1 MKNSPDFTAQMP
13 PAPPAQGRGK
23 AFLQI
28 LLILMLFVM
37 AQMMAGTCATI
48 QLNLSNFANGGE
60 IDPML
65 CLAHPKVYVLWMLI
79 WDLILLLLLWMTKV
93 VRRNCL
99 TAGRH
104 SEPPLS
110 PSYVI
115 SLLTAFLLL
124 VLGNSALAVVLELP
138 DDGVSEIFIG
148 VKDEAF
154 AWLTLCLVGPLVE
167 ELIFREG
174 IARQLRSLGIRTFWA
189 ALLSGAAFGMVHM
202 NLAQAIPAIIL
213 GTALGLHYFRTND
226 LRLCLTAHVLNN
238 TLAVVLLFFPELET
252 SLASISTPILATV
265 AVVLILAGA
274 AWTFVLT
281 KNILKQ

>member
-1 MKNSPDFTAQMP
+1 MNNIGDTTTQMP
-13 PAPPAQGRGK
+13 PTPPAQGRCK

-28 LLILMLFVM
+28 FLIPMLFLMAQVM
-37 AQMMAGTCATI
+37 ASTCAI
-48 QLNLSNFANGGE
+48 VQVNLSNLAEGRDLN
-60 IDPML
+60 PML
-65 CLAHPKVYVLWMLI
+65 VFVYPKVYVLWMLI
-79 WDLILLLLLWMTKV
+79 WDLILLPLLWVTKV

-99 TAGRH
+99 TAGCH
-104 SEPPLS
+104 SAPRFS
-110 PSYVI
+110 PSYVVG
-115 SLLTAFLLL
+115 LLAAFFLL
-124 VLGNSALAVVLELP
+124 VFGNSALATVLDLP
-138 DDGVSEIFIG
+138 DEGISEIFMA
-148 VKDEAF
+148 VKDEPF

-174 IARQLRSLGIRTFWA
+174 IARQLRSLGMRTFWA

-238 TLAVVLLFFPELET
+238 TLAVILLFFPELET
-252 SLASISTPILATV
+252 ALAGVAAPILSTIA
-265 AVVLILAGA
+265 AVLIIAGA

>member
-1 MKNSPDFTAQMP
+1 M
-13 PAPPAQGRGK
+13 QGRGK
-23 AFLQI
+23 VFLRL
-28 LLILMLFVM
+28 LLIVFLFLMAQVM
-37 AQMMAGTCATI
+37 ASNCAVL
-48 QLNLSNFANGGE
+48 QLNLSNIAEGRTINPYLVFS
-60 IDPML
+60 
-65 CLAHPKVYVLWMLI
+65 HPKVYVLWILI
-79 WDLILLLLLWMTKV
+79 WDLFLLLLLWFTKV

-99 TAGRH
+99 TEGRH
-104 SEPPLS
+104 SAPPLS
-110 PSYVI
+110 PSYVV

-124 VLGNSALAVVLELP
+124 VLGNSALAVVLDLP
-138 DDGVSEIFIG
+138 DEGMSEIFMG
-148 VKDEAF
+148 VKDEPF

-174 IARQLRSLGIRTFWA
+174 IARQLRSLGMRTFWA
-189 ALLSGAAFGMVHM
+189 ALLSAAVFGVAHG

-238 TLAVVLLFFPELET
+238 TLAFILLFFPELET
-252 SLASISTPILATV
+252 TLAGVSAPIRSTIA
-265 AVVLILAGA
+265 AVLILAGA

>member
-1 MKNSPDFTAQMP
+1 MP
-13 PAPPAQGRGK
+13 PAPPTQGRGK

-37 AQMMAGTCATI
+37 AQMMAGICASI

-79 WDLILLLLLWMTKV
+79 WDLILLLLLWVTKV

-110 PSYVI
+110 PSYVV

-138 DDGVSEIFIG
+138 DDGVSEIFMG

-174 IARQLRSLGIRTFWA
+174 IARQLRSLGMRTFWA
-189 ALLSGAAFGMVHM
+189 ALLSAAVFGVAHG

-238 TLAVVLLFFPELET
+238 TLAIILLFFPELET
-252 SLASISTPILATV
+252 AFSGISAPILSTIA
-265 AVVLILAGA
+265 AVLILAGG

>member
-1 MKNSPDFTAQMP
+1 MTKTTDFTAKMP

-23 AFLQI
+23 DFLRL
-28 LLILMLFVM
+28 LLIVFLFLMAQVM
-37 AQMMAGTCATI
+37 ASNCAVL
-48 QLNLSNFANGGE
+48 QLNLSNIAEGRTINPYLIFS
-60 IDPML
+60 
-65 CLAHPKVYVLWMLI
+65 HPKVYILWVLI
-79 WDLILLLLLWMTKV
+79 WDVVLLGLLWLTKV

-104 SEPPLS
+104 SAPPLS
-110 PSYVI
+110 PSYVV

-124 VLGNSALAVVLELP
+124 VLGNSALTVVLNLP
-138 DDGVSEIFIG
+138 DFGTSEIFMA
-148 VKDEAF
+148 VKDEPF

-174 IARQLRSLGIRTFWA
+174 IARQLRSLGMRTFWA
-189 ALLSGAAFGMVHM
+189 ALLSAVAFGIFHM
-202 NLAQAIPAIIL
+202 NAAQAVAALLL

-238 TLAVVLLFFPELET
+238 TLAVILLFFPELET
-252 SLASISTPILATV
+252 ALADVSAPVLATI
-265 AVVLILAGA
+265 AAVLIIAGA
-274 AWTFVLT
+274 SWTFVLT

>member
-1 MKNSPDFTAQMP
+1 MP
-13 PAPPAQGRGK
+13 PTPPAQGRGK

-28 LLILMLFVM
+28 FLILMLFLMAQVM
-37 AQMMAGTCATI
+37 ASTCAI
-48 QLNLSNFANGGE
+48 VQVNLSNLAEGRDLN
-60 IDPML
+60 PML
-65 CLAHPKVYVLWMLI
+65 VFVYPKVYVLWMLI
-79 WDLILLLLLWMTKV
+79 WDLILLPLLWITKA

-104 SEPPLS
+104 TAPRLA

-115 SLLTAFLLL
+115 GLLAAFFLL
-124 VLGNSALAVVLELP
+124 VFGNSALATVLDLP
-138 DDGVSEIFIG
+138 DEGISEIFMA
-148 VKDEAF
+148 VKDAPY

-174 IARQLRSLGIRTFWA
+174 IARQLRSLGMRTFWA

-226 LRLCLTAHVLNN
+226 LRLCLSAHVLNN
-238 TLAVVLLFFPELET
+238 TLAVILLFFPELET
-252 SLASISTPILATV
+252 ALAGVAAPILSTIA
-265 AVVLILAGA
+265 AVLIIAGA

>member
-1 MKNSPDFTAQMP
+1 MKNSPDSTAQMP

-37 AQMMAGTCATI
+37 AQMMAGICASI

-79 WDLILLLLLWMTKV
+79 WDLILLLLLWVTKV

-110 PSYVI
+110 PSYVV

-138 DDGVSEIFIG
+138 DDGVSEIFMG

-174 IARQLRSLGIRTFWA
+174 IARQLRSLGMRTFWA
-189 ALLSGAAFGMVHM
+189 ALLSAAVFGVAHG

-238 TLAVVLLFFPELET
+238 TLAIILLFFPELET
-252 SLASISTPILATV
+252 AFSGISAPILSTIA
-265 AVVLILAGA
+265 AVLILAGG

>member
-1 MKNSPDFTAQMP
+1 MKNSPDSTAQMP

-28 LLILMLFVM
+28 LLILMLFLMAEVM
-37 AQMMAGTCATI
+37 AGICATI
-48 QLNLSNFANGGE
+48 QLNLLNFANGGE

-104 SEPPLS
+104 SEPPLT
-110 PSYVI
+110 PSYVV

-138 DDGVSEIFIG
+138 DDGVSEIFMG

-174 IARQLRSLGIRTFWA
+174 IARQLRSLGMRTFWA
-189 ALLSGAAFGMVHM
+189 ALLSAAVFGVAHG

-213 GTALGLHYFRTND
+213 GTALGLYYFRTND

-238 TLAVVLLFFPELET
+238 TLAFILLFFPELET
-252 SLASISTPILATV
+252 TFAGVSAPILGSIGA
-265 AVVLILAGA
+265 VLILAGA

>member
-1 MKNSPDFTAQMP
+1 MKNSPDSTAQMP

-37 AQMMAGTCATI
+37 AQMMAGTCTI
-48 QLNLSNFANGGE
+48 VQLNLKNLANGS
-60 IDPML
+60 DLNPML
-65 CLAHPKVYVLWMLI
+65 VFASPKVYVLWMLI
-79 WDLILLLLLWMTKV
+79 WDLILLPLLWVTKV
-93 VRRNCL
+93 VHRNCL
-99 TAGRH
+99 TAGCHTAQR
-104 SEPPLS
+104 LS
-110 PSYVI
+110 PSYVA
-115 SLLTAFLLL
+115 SMLAAFFLM
-124 VLGNSALAVVLELP
+124 VFGSNALAIVLELP
-138 DDGVSEIFIG
+138 DDGVSQLFMG

-154 AWLTLCLVGPLVE
+154 AWMTLCLIGPLVE

-174 IARQLRSLGIRTFWA
+174 IARQLRTLGMRTFWA

-213 GTALGLHYFRTND
+213 GTALGLYYFRTND

-238 TLAVVLLFFPELET
+238 TLAFILLFFPELET
-252 SLASISTPILATV
+252 TFAGVSAPILGSIGA
-265 AVVLILAGA
+265 VLILAGA

>member
-1 MKNSPDFTAQMP
+1 MKNSTDFTAQMP

-28 LLILMLFVM
+28 LLILMLFLMAEVM
-37 AQMMAGTCATI
+37 AGICATI

-110 PSYVI
+110 PSYVV

-138 DDGVSEIFIG
+138 DDGVSEIFMG

-174 IARQLRSLGIRTFWA
+174 IARQLRSLGMRTFWA
-189 ALLSGAAFGMVHM
+189 ALLSAAVFGVAHG

-213 GTALGLHYFRTND
+213 GTALGLYYFRTND

-238 TLAVVLLFFPELET
+238 TLAFVLLFFPELET
-252 SLASISTPILATV
+252 TLAGVSAPILGSIGA
-265 AVVLILAGA
+265 VLILAGA

>member
-1 MKNSPDFTAQMP
+1 MKNSPDSTAQMP

-28 LLILMLFVM
+28 LLILMLFLMAEVM
-37 AQMMAGTCATI
+37 AGICATV
-48 QLNLSNFANGGE
+48 QLNLSNLANGGE

-79 WDLILLLLLWMTKV
+79 WDLILLPLLWMTKV

-99 TAGRH
+99 TAGHH

-110 PSYVI
+110 PSYVV

-138 DDGVSEIFIG
+138 DDGVSEIFMG

-174 IARQLRSLGIRTFWA
+174 IARQLRSLGMRTFWA
-189 ALLSGAAFGMVHM
+189 ALLSAAVFGVAHG

-238 TLAVVLLFFPELET
+238 TLAFILLFFPELET
-252 SLASISTPILATV
+252 TFAGVSAPILGSIGA
-265 AVVLILAGA
+265 VLILAGA

>member
-1 MKNSPDFTAQMP
+1 
-13 PAPPAQGRGK
+13 
-23 AFLQI
+23 
-28 LLILMLFVM
+28 M
-37 AQMMAGTCATI
+37 A
-48 QLNLSNFANGGE
+48 
-60 IDPML
+60 
-65 CLAHPKVYVLWMLI
+65 
-79 WDLILLLLLWMTKV
+79 
-93 VRRNCL
+93 
-99 TAGRH
+99 
-104 SEPPLS
+104 
-110 PSYVI
+110 
-115 SLLTAFLLL
+115 
-124 VLGNSALAVVLELP
+124 
-138 DDGVSEIFIG
+138 
-148 VKDEAF
+148 VKDAPF

-174 IARQLRSLGIRTFWA
+174 IARQLRSLGMRTFWA

-252 SLASISTPILATV
+252 ALAGVAAPLLSTIA
-265 AVVLILAGA
+265 AVLIIAGA

>member
-1 MKNSPDFTAQMP
+1 MKNSPDSTAQMP

-28 LLILMLFVM
+28 LLILMLFLMAEVM
-37 AQMMAGTCATI
+37 AGICATI

-79 WDLILLLLLWMTKV
+79 WDLILLLLLWVTKV

-99 TAGRH
+99 TAGCH
-104 SEPPLS
+104 TEPPLS
-110 PSYVI
+110 PSYVV

-124 VLGNSALAVVLELP
+124 VLGNSALAVVLDLP
-138 DDGVSEIFIG
+138 DEGMSEIFMG
-148 VKDEAF
+148 VKDAPF

-174 IARQLRSLGIRTFWA
+174 IARQLRSLGMRTFWA

-238 TLAVVLLFFPELET
+238 TLAFILLFFPELET

>member
-1 MKNSPDFTAQMP
+1 MKNSPDSTAQMP

-28 LLILMLFVM
+28 LLILMLFLMAEVM
-37 AQMMAGTCATI
+37 AGICATI
-48 QLNLSNFANGGE
+48 QLNLSNLANGGE

-79 WDLILLLLLWMTKV
+79 WDLILLLLLWVTKV
-93 VRRNCL
+93 VRRNCF

-110 PSYVI
+110 PSYVV

-138 DDGVSEIFIG
+138 DDGVSEIFMG

-174 IARQLRSLGIRTFWA
+174 IARQLRSLGMRTFWA
-189 ALLSGAAFGMVHM
+189 ALLSAAVFGVAHG

-213 GTALGLHYFRTND
+213 GTALGLYYFRTND

-238 TLAVVLLFFPELET
+238 TLAFILLFFPELET
-252 SLASISTPILATV
+252 TFAGVSAPILGSIGA
-265 AVVLILAGA
+265 VLILAGA

>member
-1 MKNSPDFTAQMP
+1 MTKTTDFTAQMP

-28 LLILMLFVM
+28 FLVLMLFLMAQVM
-37 AQMMAGTCATI
+37 ASTCAI
-48 QLNLSNFANGGE
+48 VQVNLSNLAEGRDFN
-60 IDPML
+60 PML
-65 CLAHPKVYVLWMLI
+65 VFVYPKVYVLWMLI
-79 WDLILLLLLWMTKV
+79 WDLILLPLLWLTKV

-104 SEPPLS
+104 TAERLS
-110 PSYVI
+110 PWYAA
-115 SLLTAFLLL
+115 SLLAAFFLL
-124 VLGNSALAVVLELP
+124 VFGNSALAVVLELP
-138 DDGVSEIFIG
+138 DDGVSEIFMG

-174 IARQLRSLGIRTFWA
+174 IARQLRSLGMRTFWA
-189 ALLSGAAFGMVHM
+189 ALLSAAVFGVAHG

-213 GTALGLHYFRTND
+213 GTALGLYYFRTND

-238 TLAVVLLFFPELET
+238 TLAFVLLFFPELET
-252 SLASISTPILATV
+252 TLAGVSAPILGSIGA
-265 AVVLILAGA
+265 VLILAGA

>member
-37 AQMMAGTCATI
+37 AQMMAGTCTI
-48 QLNLSNFANGGE
+48 VQLNLKNLANGS
-60 IDPML
+60 DLNPML
-65 CLAHPKVYVLWMLI
+65 VFASPKVYVLWMLI
-79 WDLILLLLLWMTKV
+79 WDLILLPLLWVTKV

-99 TAGRH
+99 TAGCHTAQR
-104 SEPPLS
+104 LS
-110 PSYVI
+110 PSYVA
-115 SLLTAFLLL
+115 SMLAAFFLM
-124 VLGNSALAVVLELP
+124 VFGSNALAIVLELP
-138 DDGVSEIFIG
+138 DDGVSQLFMG

-154 AWLTLCLVGPLVE
+154 AWMTLCLIGPLVE

-174 IARQLRSLGIRTFWA
+174 IARQLRTLGMRTFWA

-213 GTALGLHYFRTND
+213 GTALGLYYFRTND

-238 TLAVVLLFFPELET
+238 TLAFILLFFPELET
-252 SLASISTPILATV
+252 TFAGVSAPILGSIGA
-265 AVVLILAGA
+265 VLILAGA

>member
-1 MKNSPDFTAQMP
+1 MTKTPHFTAQMP
-13 PAPPAQGRGK
+13 PAPPAQGCGK
-23 AFLQI
+23 VFLRL
-28 LLILMLFVM
+28 LLIVFLFLMAQVM
-37 AQMMAGTCATI
+37 ASNCAAL
-48 QLNLSNFANGGE
+48 QLNLSNIAEGRAINPYLVFS
-60 IDPML
+60 
-65 CLAHPKVYVLWMLI
+65 HPKVYILWVLI
-79 WDLILLLLLWMTKV
+79 WDVVLLGLLWVTKV

-104 SEPPLS
+104 SAPPLS
-110 PSYVI
+110 PSYVV

-138 DDGVSEIFIG
+138 DDGVSEIFMG

-174 IARQLRSLGIRTFWA
+174 IARQLRSLGMRTFWA

-213 GTALGLHYFRTND
+213 GTALGLYYFRTND

-238 TLAVVLLFFPELET
+238 TLAIILLFFPELET
-252 SLASISTPILATV
+252 AFSGISAPILSTIA
-265 AVVLILAGA
+265 AVLILAGA

>member
-1 MKNSPDFTAQMP
+1 MKNNPDFTAQMP

-28 LLILMLFVM
+28 LLILMLFLMAQVM
-37 AQMMAGTCATI
+37 AGICATI
-48 QLNLSNFANGGE
+48 QLNLSNLANGGE

-79 WDLILLLLLWMTKV
+79 WDLILLPMLWVTKV

-104 SEPPLS
+104 TAPPLS
-110 PSYVI
+110 PSYVV

-138 DDGVSEIFIG
+138 DDGVSEIFMG

-174 IARQLRSLGIRTFWA
+174 IARQLRSLGMRTFWA

-213 GTALGLHYFRTND
+213 GTALGLYYFRTND

>member
-1 MKNSPDFTAQMP
+1 MKNSPDSTAQMP

-28 LLILMLFVM
+28 LLILMLFLMAEVM
-37 AQMMAGTCATI
+37 AGICATI
-48 QLNLSNFANGGE
+48 QLNLSNLANGGE

-99 TAGRH
+99 TAGHH

-110 PSYVI
+110 PSYVV

-138 DDGVSEIFIG
+138 DDGVSEIFMG

-174 IARQLRSLGIRTFWA
+174 IARQLRSLGMRTFWA
-189 ALLSGAAFGMVHM
+189 ALLSAAVFGVAHG

-213 GTALGLHYFRTND
+213 GTALGLYYFRTND

-238 TLAVVLLFFPELET
+238 TLAFILLFFPELET
-252 SLASISTPILATV
+252 TFAGVSAPILGSIGA
-265 AVVLILAGA
+265 VLILAGA
-274 AWTFVLT
+274 AWTFVFT

>member
-1 MKNSPDFTAQMP
+1 MKNNPDFTAQMP

-23 AFLQI
+23 ALLQI
-28 LLILMLFVM
+28 LLILMLFLMAEVM
-37 AQMMAGTCATI
+37 AGICATI

-138 DDGVSEIFIG
+138 DDGVSEIFMG

-174 IARQLRSLGIRTFWA
+174 IARQLRSLGMRTFWA
-189 ALLSGAAFGMVHM
+189 ALLSAAVFGVAHG

-213 GTALGLHYFRTND
+213 GTALGLYYFRTND

-238 TLAVVLLFFPELET
+238 TLAIILLFFPELET
-252 SLASISTPILATV
+252 AFSGISAPILSTIA
-265 AVVLILAGA
+265 AVLILAGA

>member
-1 MKNSPDFTAQMP
+1 MKNSPDSTAQMP

-28 LLILMLFVM
+28 LLILMLFLMAEVM
-37 AQMMAGTCATI
+37 AGICATI

-79 WDLILLLLLWMTKV
+79 WDLILLLLLWVTKV

-138 DDGVSEIFIG
+138 DDGVSEIFMG

-174 IARQLRSLGIRTFWA
+174 IARQLRSLGMRTFWA
-189 ALLSGAAFGMVHM
+189 ALLSAAVFGVAHG

-213 GTALGLHYFRTND
+213 GTALGLYYFRTND

-238 TLAVVLLFFPELET
+238 TLAFVLLFFPELET
-252 SLASISTPILATV
+252 TLVGVSAPILGSIGA
-265 AVVLILAGA
+265 VLILAGA

>member
-1 MKNSPDFTAQMP
+1 MKNNPDSTAQMP

-28 LLILMLFVM
+28 LLILMLFLMAEVM
-37 AQMMAGTCATI
+37 AGICATI
-48 QLNLSNFANGGE
+48 QLNLSNFANRGE

-79 WDLILLLLLWMTKV
+79 WDLILLLLLWVTKV

-110 PSYVI
+110 PSYVV

-138 DDGVSEIFIG
+138 DDGVSEIFMG

-174 IARQLRSLGIRTFWA
+174 IARQLRSLGMRTFWA
-189 ALLSGAAFGMVHM
+189 ALLSAAVFGVAHG

-213 GTALGLHYFRTND
+213 GTALGLYYFRTND

-238 TLAVVLLFFPELET
+238 TLAIILLFFPELET
-252 SLASISTPILATV
+252 TFAGVSAPILGSIGA
-265 AVVLILAGA
+265 VLILAGA

>member
-28 LLILMLFVM
+28 LLILMLFLMAQVM
-37 AQMMAGTCATI
+37 ASICTTV
-48 QLNLSNFANGGE
+48 QLNLKNLANGS
-60 IDPML
+60 DLNPML
-65 CLAHPKVYVLWMLI
+65 VFASPKVYVLWMLI
-79 WDLILLLLLWMTKV
+79 WDLILLPLLWVTKV

-99 TAGRH
+99 TAGCH
-104 SEPPLS
+104 TEPPLS
-110 PSYVI
+110 PSYVV

-124 VLGNSALAVVLELP
+124 VLGNSALAMVLELP
-138 DDGVSEIFIG
+138 DDGVSEIFMA
-148 VKDEAF
+148 VKDAPF

-174 IARQLRSLGIRTFWA
+174 IARQLRSLGMRTFWA
-189 ALLSGAAFGMVHM
+189 ALLSGAAFGIVHM
-202 NLAQAIPAIIL
+202 YLAQAIPAIIL

-252 SLASISTPILATV
+252 AFSGISVPILSTIA
-265 AVVLILAGA
+265 AVLILAGG

>member
-1 MKNSPDFTAQMP
+1 MKNSPDSTAQMP

-28 LLILMLFVM
+28 LLILMLFLMAEVM
-37 AQMMAGTCATI
+37 AGICATI

-79 WDLILLLLLWMTKV
+79 WDLILLPLLWMTKV

-104 SEPPLS
+104 SVPPLS
-110 PSYVI
+110 PSYVV

-124 VLGNSALAVVLELP
+124 VLGNNALAVVLDLP
-138 DDGVSEIFIG
+138 DEGVSEIFMG
-148 VKDEAF
+148 VKDEPF

-174 IARQLRSLGIRTFWA
+174 IARHLRSLGMRTFWA
-189 ALLSGAAFGMVHM
+189 ALLSAAAFGIFHM
-202 NLAQAIPAIIL
+202 NAAQAVAALLL

-238 TLAVVLLFFPELET
+238 TLAIILLFFPELET
-252 SLASISTPILATV
+252 AFSGISAPILSTIA
-265 AVVLILAGA
+265 AVLILAGA

>member
-28 LLILMLFVM
+28 LLILMLFLMAQVM
-37 AQMMAGTCATI
+37 ASICTTV
-48 QLNLSNFANGGE
+48 QLNLKNLANGS
-60 IDPML
+60 DLNPML
-65 CLAHPKVYVLWMLI
+65 VFASPKVYVLWMLI
-79 WDLILLLLLWMTKV
+79 WDLILLPLLWVTKV

-99 TAGRH
+99 TAGCHTAQR
-104 SEPPLS
+104 LS
-110 PSYVI
+110 PSYVA
-115 SLLTAFLLL
+115 SMLAAFFLM
-124 VLGNSALAVVLELP
+124 VFGSNALAIVLELP
-138 DDGVSEIFIG
+138 DDGVSQLFMG

-154 AWLTLCLVGPLVE
+154 AWMTLCLIGPLVE

-174 IARQLRSLGIRTFWA
+174 IARQLRTLGMRTFWA

-213 GTALGLHYFRTND
+213 GTALGLYYFRTND

-238 TLAVVLLFFPELET
+238 TLAFILLFFPELET
-252 SLASISTPILATV
+252 TFAGVSAPILGSIGA
-265 AVVLILAGA
+265 VLILAGA

>member
-37 AQMMAGTCATI
+37 AQMMAGTCATV
-48 QLNLSNFANGGE
+48 QLNLSNLANGGE
-60 IDPML
+60 MNPML

-79 WDLILLLLLWMTKV
+79 WDLILLLLLWVTKV

-99 TAGRH
+99 TAGCHTAQR
-104 SEPPLS
+104 LS
-110 PSYVI
+110 PSYVA
-115 SLLTAFLLL
+115 SMLAAFFLL
-124 VLGNSALAVVLELP
+124 VFGNSALAMVLDLP
-138 DDGVSEIFIG
+138 DEGISQIFMA
-148 VKDEAF
+148 VKDAPF

-174 IARQLRSLGIRTFWA
+174 IARQLRSLGMRTFWA

-213 GTALGLHYFRTND
+213 GTALGLYYFRTND

-238 TLAVVLLFFPELET
+238 TLAIILLFFPELET
-252 SLASISTPILATV
+252 AFSGISAPILSTIA
-265 AVVLILAGA
+265 AVLILAGA

>member
-1 MKNSPDFTAQMP
+1 MKNSPDSTAQMP

-37 AQMMAGTCATI
+37 AQMMAGTCATV
-48 QLNLSNFANGGE
+48 QLNLSNLANGGE
-60 IDPML
+60 MNPML

-79 WDLILLLLLWMTKV
+79 WDLILLPLLWMTKV

-110 PSYVI
+110 PSYVV

-124 VLGNSALAVVLELP
+124 VLGNSALAIVLELP
-138 DDGVSEIFIG
+138 DDGVSEIFMG

-174 IARQLRSLGIRTFWA
+174 IARQLRSLGMRTFWA
-189 ALLSGAAFGMVHM
+189 ALLSAAVFGAAHG

-213 GTALGLHYFRTND
+213 GTALGLYYFRTND

-238 TLAVVLLFFPELET
+238 TLAIILLFFPELET
-252 SLASISTPILATV
+252 TFAGVSAPILSTIA
-265 AVVLILAGA
+265 AVLILAGG

>member
-1 MKNSPDFTAQMP
+1 MKNSPDSTAQMP

-28 LLILMLFVM
+28 LLILMLFLMAEVM
-37 AQMMAGTCATI
+37 AGICATI
-48 QLNLSNFANGGE
+48 QLNLSNLANGGE

-79 WDLILLLLLWMTKV
+79 WDLILLPLLWMTKV

-110 PSYVI
+110 PSYVV

-138 DDGVSEIFIG
+138 DDGVSEIFMG

-174 IARQLRSLGIRTFWA
+174 IARQLRSLGMRTFWA
-189 ALLSGAAFGMVHM
+189 ALLSAAVFGVAHG

-213 GTALGLHYFRTND
+213 GTALGLYYFRTND

-238 TLAVVLLFFPELET
+238 TLAFILLFFPELET
-252 SLASISTPILATV
+252 TFAGVSAPILGSIGA
-265 AVVLILAGA
+265 VLILAGA

>member
-1 MKNSPDFTAQMP
+1 MKNSPDSTAQMP
-13 PAPPAQGRGK
+13 PAPPTQGRGK

-37 AQMMAGTCATI
+37 AQMMAGTCATV
-48 QLNLSNFANGGE
+48 QLNLSNLANGGE

-110 PSYVI
+110 PSYVV

-138 DDGVSEIFIG
+138 DDGVSEIFMG

-174 IARQLRSLGIRTFWA
+174 IARQLRSLGMRTFWA
-189 ALLSGAAFGMVHM
+189 ALLSAAVFGVAHG

-213 GTALGLHYFRTND
+213 GTALGLYYFRTND

-238 TLAVVLLFFPELET
+238 TLAFILLFFPELET
-252 SLASISTPILATV
+252 TFAGVSAPILGSIGA
-265 AVVLILAGA
+265 VLILAGA

>member
-1 MKNSPDFTAQMP
+1 MKNSPDSTAQMP

-37 AQMMAGTCATI
+37 AQMMAGICATI

-60 IDPML
+60 IDPIL

-79 WDLILLLLLWMTKV
+79 WDLILLLLLWVTKV

-110 PSYVI
+110 PSYVV

-138 DDGVSEIFIG
+138 DDGVSEIFMG

-174 IARQLRSLGIRTFWA
+174 IARQLRSLGMRTFWA
-189 ALLSGAAFGMVHM
+189 ALLSAAVFGVAHG

-213 GTALGLHYFRTND
+213 GTALGLYYFRTND

-238 TLAVVLLFFPELET
+238 TLAFILLFFPELET
-252 SLASISTPILATV
+252 TLAGVSAPILSTIA
-265 AVVLILAGA
+265 AVLILAGA

>member
-1 MKNSPDFTAQMP
+1 MKNSPDSTAQMP

-28 LLILMLFVM
+28 LLILMLFLMAEVM
-37 AQMMAGTCATI
+37 AGICATI
-48 QLNLSNFANGGE
+48 QLNLSNLANGGE

-79 WDLILLLLLWMTKV
+79 WDLILLLLLWVTKV

-110 PSYVI
+110 PSYVV

-138 DDGVSEIFIG
+138 DDGVSEIFMG

-174 IARQLRSLGIRTFWA
+174 IARQLRSLGMRTFWA
-189 ALLSGAAFGMVHM
+189 ALLSAAVFGVAHG

-213 GTALGLHYFRTND
+213 GTALGLYYFRTND

-238 TLAVVLLFFPELET
+238 TLAFVLLFFPELET
-252 SLASISTPILATV
+252 TFAGVSAPILGSIGA
-265 AVVLILAGA
+265 VLILAGA
-274 AWTFVLT
+274 AWTFFLT

>member
-28 LLILMLFVM
+28 LLILMLFLMAEVM
-37 AQMMAGTCATI
+37 AGICATI

-79 WDLILLLLLWMTKV
+79 WDLILLPLLWVTKV

-99 TAGRH
+99 TAGCHTAQR
-104 SEPPLS
+104 LS
-110 PSYVI
+110 PSYVA
-115 SLLTAFLLL
+115 SMLAAFFLL
-124 VLGNSALAVVLELP
+124 VFGNSALTMVLDLP
-138 DDGVSEIFIG
+138 DEGISQIFMA
-148 VKDEAF
+148 VKDAPF

-174 IARQLRSLGIRTFWA
+174 IARQLRTLGMRTFWA
-189 ALLSGAAFGMVHM
+189 AFLTAAVFGVAHG

-213 GTALGLHYFRTND
+213 GTALGLYYFRTND

-238 TLAVVLLFFPELET
+238 TLAFILLFFPELET
-252 SLASISTPILATV
+252 TFAGVSAPILGSIGA
-265 AVVLILAGA
+265 VLILAGA

>member
-1 MKNSPDFTAQMP
+1 MKNSPDSTAQMP

-28 LLILMLFVM
+28 LLILMLFLMAQVM
-37 AQMMAGTCATI
+37 AGICATI
-48 QLNLSNFANGGE
+48 QLNLSNLANGGE
-60 IDPML
+60 MNPML

-79 WDLILLLLLWMTKV
+79 WDLILLLLLWVTKV

-99 TAGRH
+99 TAGCH
-104 SEPPLS
+104 SEPPLT
-110 PSYVI
+110 PSYVV

-138 DDGVSEIFIG
+138 DDGVSEIFMG

-174 IARQLRSLGIRTFWA
+174 IARQLRSLGMRTFWA
-189 ALLSGAAFGMVHM
+189 ALLSAAVFGVAHG

-252 SLASISTPILATV
+252 AFSGISAPILSTIA
-265 AVVLILAGA
+265 AVLILAGA